1 MRGCVWATL
10 LRCIP
15 AEHHNILMVVTRCGT
30 EIALQNVLRIDD
42 EILAI
47 RGRLAGSQDSGR
59 LYFVPLD
66 NIDYFG
72 FNRMVKDEEYTAMFG
87 NYQPPPLAAP
97 APVAP
102 PVPAVVQSQAAV
114 QPPEPESPEPEAAP
128 EPALT
133 PPPSAPLKPTLPI
146 KSAVLER
153 FRSRSAPTF
162 NGSIPRPSE

>member
-15 AEHHNILMVVTRCGT
+15 PEHHNILMLVTRCGT
-30 EIALQNVLRIDD
+30 EIALQNILRLDD
-42 EILAI
+42 EVLAV

-87 NYQPPPLAAP
+87 NFQSPPCRSAGRTA
-97 APVAP
+97 
-102 PVPAVVQSQAAV
+102 VPAVVLSQ
-114 QPPEPESPEPEAAP
+114 PEPPCR
-128 EPALT
+128 
-133 PPPSAPLKPTLPI
+133 
-146 KSAVLER
+146 R
-153 FRSRSAPTF
+153 FRTRQRSRSHA
-162 NGSIPRPSE
+162 SRR